1 MVEEEEEEKALEVH
15 VNIEVSVLMKL
26 LIGTP
31 FGAS

>member
-15 VNIEVSVLMKL
+15 VNIEVSVFMKL